1 MLPFALSFTHL
12 TFTEELLCAGPLL
25 SILLTALSGMSYY
38 YLSFVEDSE
47 AQGIGGG
54 PPPTAVITSITYLSQ
69 RREYFLLN
77 QAGVVRTTGHM
88 LSDAS
93 DLAAVLIPAPRG
105 CLPSSV
111 LYPRTDSWL
120 AFTKEAAGAGK
131 ADGVA
136 RYQGCGLGP
145 PVK

>member
-1 MLPFALSFTHL
+1 MKLRGL
-12 TFTEELLCAGPLL
+12 
-25 SILLTALSGMSYY
+25 
-38 YLSFVEDSE
+38 
-47 AQGIGGG
+47 GGL
-54 PPPTAVITSITYLSQ
+54 PPPSCHHIITYLSQ

-93 DLAAVLIPAPRG
+93 DLAAVLIPAPLG

-120 AFTKEAAGAGK
+120 AFTKEAAGVGK